1 MYYYCIIFYVEY
13 SVYVYV
19 FDACHS
25 SERLLCMMY
34 VYLSENWFTRTS
46 SMIQELTTIEGH
58 RPATQSSQELQF
70 QELRSNWDHKET
82 VRLAQPP
89 FLPPLL
95 GLVEYRHMF
104 VACVADA
111 GLHVDEYL
119 EPLPAVLRVVEKDL
133 GEIELLGVE

>member
-1 MYYYCIIFYVEY
+1 
-13 SVYVYV
+13 
-19 FDACHS
+19 
-25 SERLLCMMY
+25 MMH
-34 VYLSENWFTRTS
+34 VYLSKNWFTRTS
-46 SMIQELTTIEGH
+46 SMIQALTTIEGH
-58 RPATQSSQELQF
+58 RPATTSQELQF

-89 FLPPLL
+89 FLSPLL

-104 VACVADA
+104 VACAADA

-119 EPLPAVLRVVEKDL
+119 EPLPAVLLVVEKDL